1 MAAADFVKFYSEYL
15 PKHPDIKRQ
24 VDGADTAKKFAAAV
38 LAEGKKAGFTFSEDD
53 IEKVL
58 VASIKKSGK
67 GELSEG
73 QLDNVVGG
81 ASSPVGTI
89 NISPVASLTSVSPG
103 THASGT
109 IMCPSLF

>member
-1 MAAADFVKFYSEYL
+1 MAASDFIKFYSEFL

-24 VDGADTAKKFAAAV
+24 VDSADTAKKFAAAV
-38 LAEGKKAGFTFSEDD
+38 LVEGKKAGFSFSEDD

-58 VASIKKSGK
+58 LASIKKGGK

-73 QLDNVVGG
+73 QLEGVVGG
-81 ASSPVGTI
+81 ASGPAVTI
-89 NISPVASLTSVSPG
+89 EISPIRSLTNVSS

-109 IMCPSLF
+109 VMCPSLL